1 LIDLNSFVLPACSG
15 TLTKPDTHQN
25 EAYKKLLASLCD
37 EEKHKLTNMLLCAGV
52 ENTSLSFKL
61 KTGNSFAAQKL
72 LLANGESLFVFDEYP
87 KQKQLP
93 ADSYVGYRKDSSV
106 PGITADRDL
115 QILHLNTAAEELL
128 CSMNGSLSEDKLKD
142 FFPPDALRFVFD
154 IDSEVAFTTKVF
166 NRQFEIRARQSQRVG
181 QLIIRV
187 DEKTSAVDIARIL
200 KKQVQPYQS
209 LLKTLRIGFFQSTP
223 SGKFLMVNEEMAR
236 ILGYDSKDQF
246 MEEVPDSSNL
256 YVDSARREKLME
268 HLKVSGQIVD
278 SETELYRRDGS
289 VVKVSGTMVS
299 VKNNSNEIILL
310 QGTVLDISADS
321 KKDRILKLLKN
332 TLYDVND
339 SINIANLNDEII
351 FVNRAFTEM
360 YGYEPEEVI
369 GKKSSIFWSG
379 VRAYESDPN
388 VKEAVMQDGGYR
400 SEVINRRKDG
410 REMVVSLSASVVKD
424 ELDNPIA
431 FIAIA
436 RDITKDR
443 ESEKALIEAKFK
455 AEEAS
460 QLKSV
465 ILSNMSHELRTPLTG
480 IIGFASILLEQLEDT
495 KDNDTIY
502 FLDNIKKAGERLLQT
517 MNNILLLAELESRT
531 VDLKFSETNLSNL
544 LNQCRKINLEPAHES
559 GLSIAVECDPDLK
572 AMTDKNLLMQIMSP
586 LIDNAIKFTEE
597 GTIVLSAGL
606 DDNQDFFISV
616 KDTGIGIDS
625 EYVEKIFEP
634 FTQVSSGI
642 RRKYQGSGLG
652 LHISKRYVDMLE
664 GRLIVISS
672 PGGGAEFRIVLPA
685 K

>member
-1 LIDLNSFVLPACSG
+1 
-15 TLTKPDTHQN
+15 
-25 EAYKKLLASLCD
+25 
-37 EEKHKLTNMLLCAGV
+37 MLLCAGV
-52 ENTSLSFKL
+52 ENTSLSFTL
-61 KTGNSFAAQKL
+61 KTGNSFAAKKL

-87 KQKQLP
+87 KQNQLP
-93 ADSYVGYRKDSSV
+93 TDSYVGYRKDSSV

-115 QILHLNTAAEELL
+115 QILDLNTAAEELL
-128 CSMNGSLSEDKLKD
+128 CSMNGALSVDKLKD

-154 IDSEVAFTTKVF
+154 IDSEVAFTTKVC
-166 NRQFEIRARQSQRVG
+166 NRQFEIRARQSRRVG

-187 DEKTSAVDIARIL
+187 DEKKSAVDIARIL

-223 SGKFLMVNEEMAR
+223 SGKFLMVNEEMVR

-268 HLKVSGQIVD
+268 HLKVSGQILD

-310 QGTVLDISADS
+310 QGTILDISADS

-495 KDNDTIY
+495 QDNDTIY

-559 GLSIAVECDPDLK
+559 GLSIVVKCDSDLT

-586 LIDNAIKFTEE
+586 LVDNAIKFTEE

-606 DDNQDFFISV
+606 EDNQDFFISV

-652 LHISKRYVDMLE
+652 LHISKRYVDMLK